1 MVKHSGA
8 HSCRIVLEAADSSC
22 TLVLE
27 DDGRGPVGKGTGTGL
42 GGLILGKLGVRTRAE
57 AVGLARENGW
67 L

>member
-1 MVKHSGA
+1 
-8 HSCRIVLEAADSSC
+8 VLEAADSSS

-27 DDGRGPVGKGTGTGL
+27 DNGRGPVGKGTGTGL